1 MALKPAFR
9 YFHLMPTLSHMLWF
23 DGQAE
28 EAVNLYTSIFEDSK
42 IHHIAK
48 GPDGKAFTVNFEVLG
63 KNYIALNGGPQ
74 FKFTEA
80 FSVFVTVDGQAE
92 VDKYWDAFISTGGEE
107 SRCGWLKD
115 KYGLSWQII
124 PRQLGEAMGDPD
136 PAKASHAM
144 GAMMQM
150 SKIIVK
156 DLYL

>member
-1 MALKPAFR
+1 MPA
-9 YFHLMPTLSHMLWF
+9 LSHMLWF

-28 EAVNLYTSIFEDSK
+28 EAVNLYMSIFEDSK

-80 FSVFVTVDGQAE
+80 FSVFVSVDGQEE

-107 SRCGWLKD
+107 GRCGWLKD

-124 PRQLGEAMGDPD
+124 PMQLGEAMGDPD

>member
-1 MALKPAFR
+1 
-9 YFHLMPTLSHMLWF
+9 MPTLTHMLWF

-28 EAVNLYTSIFEDSK
+28 EAAHLYTSIFEGST
-42 IHHIAK
+42 IHHVAK
-48 GPDGKAFTVNFEVLG
+48 GPDGKAFTVSFEILG
-63 KNYIALNGGPQ
+63 ENYIALNGGPQ

-80 FSVFVTVDGQAE
+80 FSVFVTVDGQKE
-92 VDKYWDAFISTGGEE
+92 VDKYWDAFIRAGGEE
-107 SRCGWLKD
+107 GRCGWVKD
-115 KYGLSWQII
+115 RYGLSWQIV
-124 PRQLGEAMGDPD
+124 PKQLGEAMGDPD

>member
-1 MALKPAFR
+1 
-9 YFHLMPTLSHMLWF
+9 MPTISHMLWF

-28 EAVNLYTSIFEDSK
+28 EAANLYTSIFEGSK
-42 IHHIAK
+42 IHHVAK
-48 GPDGKAFTVNFEVLG
+48 GPYGKAFTVSFEILG
-63 KNYIALNGGPQ
+63 ENYIALNGGPQ

-80 FSVFVTVDGQAE
+80 FSVFVTVDGQEE
-92 VDKYWDAFISTGGEE
+92 VDKYWDAFIRAGGEE
-107 SRCGWLKD
+107 GRCGWLKD
-115 KYGLSWQII
+115 RYGLSWQIV
-124 PRQLGEAMGDPD
+124 PKQLGEAMGDPD